1 MIRQPW
7 FFATAA
13 AMAFL
18 HGALCHAETQGARAP
33 MEWHAEPAGAPP
45 PKRDVN
51 KEADEA
57 RGAGAAVDEGQ
68 ILPFTMPAAA
78 PRGRAVVTALGGYD
92 SAASMGRARSTAEVR
107 TFDFLMLRLDYEHGP
122 GTGNDDRVSFGARAA
137 ILKQKRHGIDFG
149 AGLFFQ
155 PKDFRGEGNIMAG
168 LLVGRSFGRLG
179 LFANTLFGADA
190 EGDDASLEFR
200 FSGMYRATQLLHVG
214 LDARGRA
221 NFSDDEKRST
231 AQEVRWDAE
240 AGPLAIASI
249 GPLALTALVGPRAL
263 VLAAPESTVAETRV
277 GVLAMA
283 GAAGVF

>member
-1 MIRQPW
+1 MTRQPW

-13 AMAFL
+13 VMAFL
-18 HGALCHAETQGARAP
+18 HGALCHAETPGAHAP
-33 MEWHAEPAGAPP
+33 MAWHAEPAGASRPTG
-45 PKRDVN
+45 DV
-51 KEADEA
+51 KQAEDE

-78 PRGRAVVTALGGYD
+78 PSARAVVTALGGYD
-92 SAASMGRARSTAEVR
+92 SAASMGRARSTADVR

-122 GTGNDDRVSFGARAA
+122 GTGSDDRVSFGARVA
-137 ILKQKRHGIDFG
+137 ILRQDRHGLDFG

-168 LLVGRSFGRLG
+168 LLLARSFGRLG

-190 EGDDASLEFR
+190 EGDDASLELR
-200 FSGMYRATQLLHVG
+200 LSALYRTSKLLHIG
-214 LDARGRA
+214 LDARGRT
-221 NFSDDEKRST
+221 NFSDDEKRYT

-240 AGPLAIASI
+240 GGALAVASI

-263 VLAAPESTVAETRV
+263 VLAAPESTVAETRL

-283 GAAGVF
+283 GAAAVF